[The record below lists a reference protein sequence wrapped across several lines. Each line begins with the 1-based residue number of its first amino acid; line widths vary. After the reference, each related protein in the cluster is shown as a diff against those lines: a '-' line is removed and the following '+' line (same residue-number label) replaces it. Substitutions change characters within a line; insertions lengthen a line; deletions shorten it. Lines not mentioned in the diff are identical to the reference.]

1 MADLVATRRSL
12 HAVAELLLA
21 GPQYADSGTIKLRP
35 TPSGFGTVRAPDARV
50 AGTDLVV
57 PDGAVPLPGRSVRD
71 VAAAAGLTVRSLGD
85 VYSDG
90 SGLTPDHVLEVDVA
104 AADEIAEAFRAG
116 DLALAALAPDVERV
130 LWPEHFDLGLSL
142 DEVNYGVSAGDTFL
156 EVPYAYVGP
165 WSPGQV
171 SGAFW
176 NAPFG
181 AARPLADLADLAAF
195 FAEGRALTAAVR

>member
-1 MADLVATRRSL
+1 M
-12 HAVAELLLA
+12 
-21 GPQYADSGTIKLRP
+21 
-35 TPSGFGTVRAPDARV
+35 
-50 AGTDLVV
+50 
-57 PDGAVPLPGRSVRD
+57 
-71 VAAAAGLTVRSLGD
+71 
-85 VYSDG
+85 
-90 SGLTPDHVLEVDVA
+90 
-104 AADEIAEAFRAG
+104 G

-165 WSPGQV
+165 WTPGAV

-181 AARPLADLADLAAF
+181 AARPLTDLPDLAAF

>member
-90 SGLTPDHVLEVDVA
+90 AGLTPEEEAEKEKVA
-104 AADEIAEAFRAG
+104 
-116 DLALAALAPDVERV
+116 PT
-130 LWPEHFDLGLSL
+130 
-142 DEVNYGVSAGDTFL
+142 SA
-156 EVPYAYVGP
+156 
-165 WSPGQV
+165 
-171 SGAFW
+171 
-176 NAPFG
+176 
-181 AARPLADLADLAAF
+181 
-195 FAEGRALTAAVR
+195 

>member
-57 PDGAVPLPGRSVRD
+57 PDGAVPLHGRSIRD
-71 VAAAAGLTVRSLGD
+71 VAGSAGLTVRSLGD

-90 SGLTPDHVLEVDVA
+90 SGLSPDHVLEVD
-104 AADEIAEAFRAG
+104 AG
-116 DLALAALAPDVERV
+116 RRPRDRRRL
-130 LWPEHFDLGLSL
+130 
-142 DEVNYGVSAGDTFL
+142 
-156 EVPYAYVGP
+156 
-165 WSPGQV
+165 PG
-171 SGAFW
+171 G
-176 NAPFG
+176 
-181 AARPLADLADLAAF
+181 
-195 FAEGRALTAAVR
+195 